1 MNGLA
6 KMKPYMQIGG
16 SAMYDVIIVGG
27 GIIGC
32 SIAWQLGKKG
42 KKVLMLERGDTAD
55 GSAGATDGFVG

>member
-6 KMKPYMQIGG
+6 EMKPYMQIGG

-32 SIAWQLGKKG
+32 SIAGQLGKEG
-42 KKVLMLERGDTAD
+42 KTGREIRQMAQQAPPMGL
-55 GSAGATDGFVG
+55 